1 MILETYK
8 KDFQAVLVDKNS
20 QNYICLKATPCF
32 FFSNGGYN
40 IVHFF
45 TFFPDNL
52 VRFLHTKCPNSPM
65 FPQIATIQGTFFTFL
80 PHNLVC
86 C

>member
-8 KDFQAVLVDKNS
+8 KDFQAVFVDKNS

-32 FFSNGGYN
+32 FSQIAAIISY
-40 IVHFF
+40 IFF